1 MIEDKLYT
9 LKELAELTKLTD
21 RTLRN
26 YLSSNILKGHKI
38 GGQWRFNKEEV
49 SALFK
54 NDDFY
59 VERNKIA
66 NSAINHYIENK
77 YTFISDFTGCVVM
90 DFKICD
96 KDKKKAF
103 FDKIELIGKNDDI
116 KEKVSFLEKN
126 GHIRMNIVGPIAY
139 IKRVIDL
146 VEQFAISND

>member
-26 YLSSNILKGHKI
+26 YLANNILKGHKV

-54 NDDFY
+54 NCDFY
-59 VERNKIA
+59 HERNKVA

-77 YTFISDFTGCVVM
+77 YTFNSEFTGCLVI
-90 DFKICD
+90 DFKIED
-96 KDKKKAF
+96 KNK
-103 FDKIELIGKNDDI
+103 KIEFYQKLEKIEKNEDV

-126 GHIRMNIVGPIAY
+126 GHIRMNIVGPISY
-139 IKRVIDL
+139 IKQVLAL
-146 VEQFAISND
+146 VEEG

>member
-26 YLSSNILKGHKI
+26 YLANNILKGHKV

-54 NDDFY
+54 NYDLY
-59 VERNKIA
+59 NERNKVA

-77 YTFISDFTGCVVM
+77 YTFNSEFTGCIVI
-90 DFKICD
+90 DFKIDD
-96 KDKKKAF
+96 KNKKMEFYQKLE
-103 FDKIELIGKNDDI
+103 KIEKNEDV

-126 GHIRMNIVGPIAY
+126 GHIRMNIVGPLSY
-139 IKRVIDL
+139 IKQVLAL
-146 VEQFAISND
+146 VEEG